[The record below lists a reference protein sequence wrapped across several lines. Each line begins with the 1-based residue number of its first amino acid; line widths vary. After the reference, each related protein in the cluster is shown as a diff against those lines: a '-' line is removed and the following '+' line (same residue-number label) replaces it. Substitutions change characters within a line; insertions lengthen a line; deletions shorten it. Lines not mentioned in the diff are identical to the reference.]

1 MCVAE
6 YAILAL
12 ALINQNVSSIITR
25 IQRYRVRYVFYWLF
39 LYLLPHEKNM
49 NKNAEVARILL
60 KIAFLLEMEEEEDS
74 KSSKKRDSDNTT
86 SSSSLEGNDNAKNK
100 KSNVSFKVR
109 SYKRAA
115 DVIAALSSN
124 IDEIYSKAGIN
135 GLLQIP
141 SVGKAIGSKIQ
152 EYVTT
157 GKIKYLEELESKTAI
172 KVEEFYGLE
181 GIGPRTI
188 KSIYDNLG
196 IRDISALERAA
207 SEGRLRGIPGFSQK
221 KEELILK
228 KIQLFRRS
236 RGRYLIGEVFP
247 LVKGIEAGLLKI
259 NGVKKAIAA
268 GSFRRMRETI
278 GDIDY
283 VVVSDNAE
291 NVMDYF
297 VSMPQVE
304 EVLSRGQSKAFVR
317 LNNGMDADLLVV
329 SEESFGSA
337 LQYFTGSKEHG
348 VALRKLALAKHL
360 HLNEWG
366 IFDIYNNKIAGQS
379 EEEIYGTL
387 GMEWIPPEIREN
399 TGEIELAIKPKN
411 ELPKLVQYDDLRG
424 DLQVHSNSTDGTMS
438 IEDMAIAAKQKF
450 GLEYIAITDHTKS
463 LKLTHGLDEKQL
475 LDQANKISEINDQLR
490 EDRISTISKIEE
502 EKKQHLRRQRR
513 QRNKE
518 YDDAKLVNLKNFKVL
533 SAAEVNILKDGSLDI
548 PNNILDKLDLVG
560 AAIHSNFSQPIE
572 VQMQRL
578 VSAARNPSVDI
589 IFHPTG
595 RLINKRD
602 GYAVNVEKLIDVAK
616 DTNTILEV
624 DSYYDR
630 LDLKDEYVRMAVQND
645 VRLAIDSDAH
655 HPIHFEF
662 LRFGIAQARRGW
674 AESLDIV
681 NTGNVEHLLSNL
693 K

>member
-1 MCVAE
+1 
-6 YAILAL
+6 
-12 ALINQNVSSIITR
+12 
-25 IQRYRVRYVFYWLF
+25 
-39 LYLLPHEKNM
+39 M
-49 NKNAEVARILL
+49 NKNAEVAKILL
-60 KIAFLLEMEEEEDS
+60 KIAFLLEMEEEES
-74 KSSKKRDSDNTT
+74 KSSRSQVNNTV
-86 SSSSLEGNDNAKNK
+86 KNK
-100 KSNVSFKVR
+100 KFNVGFKVR
-109 SYKRAA
+109 SYRRAA
-115 DVIAALSSN
+115 DVIAALSSS
-124 IDEIYSKAGIN
+124 IDEIYSKAGLG

-152 EYVTT
+152 EYLTT
-157 GKIKYLEELESKTAI
+157 GKIKYLQELESKTAI

-196 IRDISALERAA
+196 IKDISALERAA
-207 SEGRLRGIPGFSQK
+207 SEGRIRGIPGFSQK

-236 RGRYLIGEVFP
+236 RGRYLIGEVYP
-247 LVKGIEAGLLKI
+247 LVKQIESGLLKI
-259 NGVKKAIAA
+259 KGVKKAVAA

-283 VVVSDNAE
+283 VVVSHNTE

-304 EVLSRGQSKAFVR
+304 EILSRGQSKAFVR

-366 IFDIYNNKIAGQS
+366 VFDTYDNKIAGYS
-379 EEEIYGTL
+379 EEEVYSTL
-387 GMEWIPPEIREN
+387 GLDWIPPEIREN
-399 TGEIELAIKPKN
+399 TGEIELAMKPKSQ
-411 ELPKLVQYDDLRG
+411 LPKLVQYDDLRG

-463 LKLTHGLDEKQL
+463 LKLTNGLDEKQL
-475 LDQANKISEINDQLR
+475 LDQANKISEINDRLR
-490 EDRISTISKIEE
+490 EGRLSNISKKEV
-502 EKKQHLRRQRR
+502 EKKHLRRRLGR
-513 QRNKE
+513 QGNE
-518 YDDAKLVNLKNFKVL
+518 HGNEDDDNNNNNVRLVDDLKNFKIL

-602 GYAVNVEKLIDVAK
+602 GYPVNVKDLVNVAK
-616 DTNTILEV
+616 DTDTILEI

-645 VRLAIDSDAH
+645 IKLAIDSDAH

-681 NTGNVEHLLSNL
+681 NTGKIENLLSNL

>member
-1 MCVAE
+1 M
-6 YAILAL
+6 AIS
-12 ALINQNVSSIITR
+12 VPITAR
-25 IQRYRVRYVFYWLF
+25 
-39 LYLLPHEKNM
+39 EEM
-49 NKNAEVARILL
+49 NKNAEIARILL
-60 KIAFLLEMEEEEDS
+60 KIAFLLEIEEEEEDS
-74 KSSKKRDSDNTT
+74 KNSNKPDSD
-86 SSSSLEGNDNAKNK
+86 SSNSSASLEGNDNAKNK

-109 SYKRAA
+109 SYRRAA

-124 IDEIYSKAGIN
+124 IDEIYSKAGLD

-152 EYVTT
+152 EYLTT

-196 IRDISALERAA
+196 IKDISALERAA
-207 SEGRLRGIPGFSQK
+207 SEGGLRGIPGFSQK

-236 RGRYLIGEVFP
+236 RGRYLIGEVYP
-247 LVKGIEAGLLKI
+247 LVKQIEAGLLKI
-259 NGVKKAIAA
+259 KGVKKAVPA
-268 GSFRRMRETI
+268 GSFRRMRETV

-304 EVLSRGQSKAFVR
+304 QVLSRGQSKVFVR

-366 IFDIYNNKIAGQS
+366 IFDSYDNKIAGHS
-379 EEEIYGTL
+379 EEEIYSTL
-387 GMEWIPPEIREN
+387 GLEWIPPEIREN
-399 TGEIELAIKPKN
+399 TGEIELAIKTKS
-411 ELPKLVQYDDLRG
+411 ELPKLVQYNDLRG

-438 IEDMAIAAKQKF
+438 IEDMAIAAKQRF

-490 EDRISTISKIEE
+490 EGRLYNISKKER
-502 EKKQHLRRQRR
+502 EKKQHLRR
-513 QRNKE
+513 RNE
-518 YDDAKLVNLKNFKVL
+518 DDDDDAQLVNLRNFKVL

-578 VSAARNPSVDI
+578 IGAAQNPSVDI

-616 DTNTILEV
+616 DTNTILEI

-681 NTGNVEHLLSNL
+681 NTGSVENLLSNL

>member
-1 MCVAE
+1 
-6 YAILAL
+6 
-12 ALINQNVSSIITR
+12 
-25 IQRYRVRYVFYWLF
+25 
-39 LYLLPHEKNM
+39 M

-60 KIAFLLEMEEEEDS
+60 KIAFLLEMEEEEES
-74 KSSKKRDSDNTT
+74 KSSKKRGSNSTN
-86 SSSSLEGNDNAKNK
+86 SSSRLEGNDNAKNK

-109 SYKRAA
+109 SYRRAA

-124 IDEIYSKAGIN
+124 IDEIYSKAGID

-152 EYVTT
+152 EYLTT
-157 GKIKYLEELESKTAI
+157 GKIKYLEEIESKTAI

-236 RGRYLIGEVFP
+236 RGRYLIGEVYP
-247 LVKGIEAGLLKI
+247 LVKQIEASLLKI
-259 NGVKKAIAA
+259 SGVKKAVAA

-360 HLNEWG
+360 RLNEWG
-366 IFDIYNNKIAGQS
+366 IFDSYDNKIAGLS

-387 GMEWIPPEIREN
+387 GLEWIPPEIREN

-411 ELPKLVQYDDLRG
+411 ELPKLVQYNDLRG

-438 IEDMAIAAKQKF
+438 IEDMAIAAKQRF

-463 LKLTHGLDEKQL
+463 LKLTRGLDEKQL

-490 EDRISTISKIEE
+490 EGRMYNISQIEE
-502 EKKQHLRRQRR
+502 EKKQHFRQRLRRQRD
-513 QRNKE
+513 KDDD
-518 YDDAKLVNLKNFKVL
+518 DDAQLINLKNFKVL

-578 VSAARNPSVDI
+578 IGAAQNPSVDI

-616 DTNTILEV
+616 DTNTILEI

-681 NTGNVEHLLSNL
+681 NTGSVENLLNNL

>member
-1 MCVAE
+1 
-6 YAILAL
+6 
-12 ALINQNVSSIITR
+12 
-25 IQRYRVRYVFYWLF
+25 
-39 LYLLPHEKNM
+39 M

-74 KSSKKRDSDNTT
+74 KSSKKHVGGSTN
-86 SSSSLEGNDNAKNK
+86 SSSTSEGNHNAKNK
-100 KSNVSFKVR
+100 ISNVSFKVR
-109 SYKRAA
+109 SYRRAA

-124 IDEIYSKAGIN
+124 IDEIYSKAGID

-141 SVGKAIGSKIQ
+141 SVGKAIGSKIE

-157 GKIKYLEELESKTAI
+157 GKIKYLEELESKTTI

-196 IRDISALERAA
+196 IRDIPALERAA

-236 RGRYLIGEVFP
+236 RGRYLIGEVYP
-247 LVKGIEAGLLKI
+247 LVKQIEAGLLKI
-259 NGVKKAIAA
+259 SGVKNAVAA

-366 IFDIYNNKIAGQS
+366 IFDSYDNKIAGHS

-387 GMEWIPPEIREN
+387 GLEWIPPEIREN
-399 TGEIELAIKPKN
+399 TGEIELAIKPKS
-411 ELPKLVQYDDLRG
+411 ELPKLVQYNDLRG

-463 LKLTHGLDEKQL
+463 LKLTRGLDEKQL

-490 EDRISTISKIEE
+490 EDRISTISKREE
-502 EKKQHLRRQRR
+502 EKKQHLRRQR
-513 QRNKE
+513 NKE
-518 YDDAKLVNLKNFKVL
+518 NDDADAQLVNLKNFKVL

-616 DTNTILEV
+616 DTNTILEI

-681 NTGNVEHLLSNL
+681 NTGSVENLMSNL